1 MDVPREEMLLLT
13 VFDEAAHGTGDVAR
27 EVEGEGDF
35 FAAAADHTRVGD
47 GYRGEGVFNA
57 FDIGLDVERVV
68 LIAGLFAL
76 ALHDLDGVAQ

>member
-1 MDVPREEMLLLT
+1 MLLLT
-13 VFDEAAHGTGDVAR
+13 VLDEAAHRTGDVAR
-27 EVEGEGDF
+27 EVETKGDF
-35 FAAAADHTRVGD
+35 FAAAANHARVGD
-47 GYRGEGVFNA
+47 GYRREGVFDA